1 MNKTVKIIL
10 SIICVIILFVGVVF
24 ATFKLT
30 SKDTKVENEPQ
41 ENKVENET
49 VIDEENIVDENIT
62 NEPENVVD
70 ENNTT
75 ENTAVV
81 PENKVSSKP
90 ADVVP
95 SSAVYENSDVG
106 TTDKKEQA
114 INLVKAQWGE
124 DNTVTFRC
132 DSVTSSGEYIIAVVS
147 SETASVKNYFIVN
160 LEKKTVTVDY

>member
-30 SKDTKVENEPQ
+30 SKDSKVENEPQ
-41 ENKVENET
+41 ENKE
-49 VIDEENIVDENIT
+49 EENIVDENIT
-62 NEPENVVD
+62 NESENVVD

-160 LEKKTVTVDY
+160 LEKKTVMVDY

>member
-1 MNKTVKIIL
+1 MNKTIKIIL
-10 SIICVIILFVGVVF
+10 SIICVIALFIGVVF

-30 SKDTKVENEPQ
+30 AKDIEVNNQPE
-41 ENKVENET
+41 ENKSVTET
-49 VIDEENIVDENIT
+49 IIDEENAVNEN
-62 NEPENVVD
+62 NVEPENVID
-70 ENNTT
+70 EDNTVQNTT
-75 ENTAVV
+75 VV
-81 PENKVSSKP
+81 PENKTNPKP
-90 ADVVP
+90 TDVVP

-124 DNTVTFRC
+124 DSTVTFRC

-160 LEKKTVTVDY
+160 LDKKTVMVDY